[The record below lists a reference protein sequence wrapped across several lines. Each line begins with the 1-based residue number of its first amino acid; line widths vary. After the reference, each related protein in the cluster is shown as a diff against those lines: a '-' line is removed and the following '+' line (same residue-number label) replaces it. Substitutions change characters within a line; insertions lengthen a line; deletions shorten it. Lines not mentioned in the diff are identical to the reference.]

1 MRVVITGASGF
12 VGEGLA
18 RHLQRHPHALGRP
31 LSELIL
37 ADLARRWDS
46 HADLGSDLVEWR
58 CGDLA
63 DPTYLDFL
71 LRDPVDCFFH
81 LASVPGSLA
90 ERQPELGL
98 SINLLAPIGLAQRL
112 ARQGREGRGVPRVVF
127 ASTIAVHGPLG
138 SEPVAEDR
146 EPSPAISYG
155 AHKLM
160 TEVLFADLS
169 RRGEIDACCLRLP
182 GIVARPAAESGHGS
196 AFMSLLFHKARSGE
210 PYTCPVSRDATA
222 WWMSLKTCV
231 ANLVHAG
238 NLDAAGPIWRRT
250 WQLPALHASVDEIVV
265 ALGKRFGPASTGRF
279 RFEPDAGI
287 EALFGRFPPLETLQA
302 KLADFIMDRD
312 PDTLVA
318 NVFDL

>member
-1 MRVVITGASGF
+1 MRVVVTGASGF
-12 VGEGLA
+12 VGGGLA
-18 RHLQRHPHALGRP
+18 RHLQRHPDAFGRP
-31 LSELIL
+31 LSKLIL
-37 ADLARRWDS
+37 ADLARDG
-46 HADLGSDLVEWR
+46 HADADGDLVEWR

-63 DPTYLDFL
+63 DPAYLDFL

-81 LASVPGSLA
+81 LASVPGSRA
-90 ERQPELGL
+90 ERQAELGL

-127 ASTIAVHGPLG
+127 ASTIAVYGPLRA
-138 SEPVAEDR
+138 EPVGEDCK
-146 EPSPAISYG
+146 PSPAISYG

-160 TEVLFADLS
+160 TEVLLADLS
-169 RRGEIDACCLRLP
+169 RRGDIDACCLRLP

-210 PYTCPVSRDATA
+210 PYICPVSRDATA

-238 NLDAAGPIWRRT
+238 NLDPAESTWPRT
-250 WQLPALHASVDEIVV
+250 WQLPALHASVEEIVV
-265 ALGKRFGPASTGRF
+265 ALRKRFGQASTDRF
-279 RFEPDAGI
+279 RFEPAAGI
-287 EALFGRFPPLETLQA
+287 EAMFGRFPPLETPQA
-302 KLADFIMDRD
+302 KLANFIMDRD
-312 PDTLVA
+312 PDVLVA